1 MEGYCLMTRLLE
13 NPAVCLYY
21 KDVENDSSVPFALN
35 VVVAFIPSEALILD
49 KKSAIDLCKR
59 LNEDKDILLS
69 QGYSEFEVWKVDGSP
84 EAITND
90 EL

>member
-49 KKSAIDLCKR
+49 NKSAKNLCKR
-59 LNEDKDILLS
+59 LNADKDVLLS
-69 QGYSEFEVWKVDGSP
+69 QGYSEFDIWKVDGSP
-84 EAITND
+84 EAITNY
-90 EL
+90 EF